1 MRRHA
6 ANHTALL
13 ATLLLALPLA
23 VLPHAAQAKSSD
35 RNQPMDVEADRTDA
49 MMTDDSDSTLS
60 GNVRITQGSL
70 EINSDIAIIQRRGG
84 DISRVTLVGAPAQ
97 LKQVGDNGEPMTAQ
111 ARQIVYTL
119 SDDVIVL
126 TGGVVIDKPRGTLR
140 GETIKYDTRSGRL
153 DGGGDGRR
161 VSMRILPKTAAPKPA
176 GSGD

>member
-6 ANHTALL
+6 ANSISALL
-13 ATLLLALPLA
+13 LLLALPGIA
-23 VLPHAAQAKSSD
+23 SARSSD

-49 MMTDDSDSTLS
+49 LLADDSESTLS

-70 EINSDIAIIQRRGG
+70 AIESDTAIIERRAG
-84 DISRVTLVGAPAQ
+84 DISKVTLVGAPARMR
-97 LKQVGDNGEPMTAQ
+97 QVADNGEPMTAQ

-119 SDDVIVL
+119 GNDVILL
-126 TGGVVIDKPRGTLR
+126 TGGVVIEKPRGNLR
-140 GETIKYDTRSGRL
+140 GETIKYDLGTGRL

-161 VSMRILPKTAAPKPA
+161 VSMRILPKATTEPKPA

>member
-6 ANHTALL
+6 ANSIRAI
-13 ATLLLALPLA
+13 APLA
-23 VLPHAAQAKSSD
+23 GLIGLVLAGVVAAKSSD

-49 MMTDDSDSTLS
+49 MLTDDSDSTLS

-70 EINSDIAIIQRRGG
+70 DISSDTAVIQRKGG
-84 DISRVTLVGAPAQ
+84 DISRVTLLGAPARMR
-97 LKQVGDNGEPMTAQ
+97 QVSDNGEPMTAH

-126 TGGVVIDKPRGTLR
+126 TGGVVIEKPRGNLR
-140 GETIKYDTRSGRL
+140 GETIKYDLKTGRL

-161 VSMRILPKTAAPKPA
+161 VSMRILPKAQAETKPA